1 MATWCVTCG
10 LRILR
15 ISLETSH
22 SLAESAFRMDV
33 TRGQVSDLEN
43 QTKFFYDNPLLYW
56 YQLCTCLW
64 ITLGRP
70 GLWLFRSAPAVT
82 WKLLLP
88 QDTLQIK
95 SSSWNM
101 PANFQAHRCISLS
114 ICATHNTTEAHLD
127 CTFFALL
134 SNKQWKSSQQHP
146 PRYCC
151 LRVISSLDFFRSA
164 RLYKQ
169 SSAVAFV
176 LN

>member
-101 PANFQAHRCISLS
+101 PTNFQTHRYISLS